1 MDINS
6 IIETKENENISDIK
20 PGNTVKV
27 KMKVVEGDRERIQ
40 TFEGVIIRVRP
51 SGAGASFTVR
61 KVFQGVGVERTF
73 PLNSPR
79 LEKVELVRR
88 GKIRRSRLYYLREL
102 SSKMAKAKVKAK
114 ERDNLR

>member
-6 IIETKENENISDIK
+6 IVENKVNENMPDIK

-27 KMKVVEGDRERIQ
+27 KMKVVEGERERIQ

-51 SGAGASFTVR
+51 GGTGASFTVR

-79 LEKVELVRR
+79 LDNVELVRR
-88 GKIRRSRLYYLREL
+88 GRVRRAKLYYLRDL